1 MRQAFEA
8 LKVKGVLNIQN
19 TGDSDQDALKEKLTK
34 AGFVV
39 GTVTSSTIAAS
50 KPESVSLRRRR
61 KKKKQ
66 STEDSKEDSDSV
78 WKLMASTNSEA
89 ALIDEDLLLDDALTL
104 PSKKEKSDCGTS
116 KNGVRKPC
124 KNCSCGLKDMEGK
137 PAVTDEELKEMKS
150 SCGNCHKGDAFRCAS
165 CPHLGKPAFKPGE
178 KVELVL

>member
-1 MRQAFEA
+1 MGAA
-8 LKVKGVLNIQN
+8 
-19 TGDSDQDALKEKLTK
+19 DQDVLKAQLTK
-34 AGFVV
+34 AGFVID
-39 GTVTSSTIAAS
+39 TATSSSIEAS

-61 KKKKQ
+61 KNKKKKKN
-66 STEDSKEDSDSV
+66 TEDSKTGSDSI
-78 WKLMASTNSEA
+78 WKLMASSNTES